1 MLRLASIKNTL
12 AYFTS
17 TSVTMQKNIISP
29 TPENQLK
36 TRAIIVVA
44 VAVCVADVVVAV
56 AVGVADVVAT
66 AAK

>member
-1 MLRLASIKNTL
+1 
-12 AYFTS
+12 
-17 TSVTMQKNIISP
+17 MQKNIISP

-44 VAVCVADVVVAV
+44 VAFCVADVVVAV